1 MNKVGKRLSTG
12 GICLALLLVSM
23 QAHAV
28 RGTLIGHEVTGT
40 SKICFYRVLASTQAL
55 TIKSYQLCPLAHDF

>member
-1 MNKVGKRLSTG
+1 MNKTGTSLSAG

-23 QAHAV
+23 PAHAV